1 MRVIDNQVAD
11 GVELAV
17 LLDYAVAID
26 EILIGKL
33 RDQVDPAVEDRDVL
47 EVLGFGGFLVD
58 LAPLL

>member
-11 GVELAV
+11 CVELAV